1 MLTAMKK
8 INRLQKWKSKP
19 EERSPSGKHRRPPH
33 ICSSFRTTRTFAK
46 IVKTD
51 FSSTQE
57 LSQRLLQEETGCVQ
71 DKRLTQGGSSRRRV
85 LLAARTSA
93 ASAHCESGGRRGPA
107 GLGHTDRSSG
117 PSHTPEHPHHVAFR
131 TAPWTSLW

>member
-51 FSSTQE
+51 FSSRN
-57 LSQRLLQEETGCVQ
+57 SVKGCY
-71 DKRLTQGGSSRRRV
+71 RRRQV
-85 LLAARTSA
+85 VFTTN
-93 ASAHCESGGRRGPA
+93 G
-107 GLGHTDRSSG
+107 
-117 PSHTPEHPHHVAFR
+117 
-131 TAPWTSLW
+131 